1 MIHRPRYRIRRG
13 CPDERPSRR
22 RSELATCR
30 PDTADSSRDS
40 GRAAPEGRSIERMV
54 LFYEIALVI
63 ASVLIAWFAV
73 YVLYR
78 LVTDESTS
86 RH

>member
-1 MIHRPRYRIRRG
+1 
-13 CPDERPSRR
+13 
-22 RSELATCR
+22 
-30 PDTADSSRDS
+30 
-40 GRAAPEGRSIERMV
+40 MV

-63 ASVLIAWFAV
+63 ASVLIAWFAM